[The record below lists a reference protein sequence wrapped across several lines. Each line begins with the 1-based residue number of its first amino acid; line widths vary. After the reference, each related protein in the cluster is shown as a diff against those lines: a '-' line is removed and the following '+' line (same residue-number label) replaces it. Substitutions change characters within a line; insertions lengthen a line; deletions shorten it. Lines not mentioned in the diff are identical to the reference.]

1 MDCKINSFEQVVNV
15 SVEAGK
21 AILAI
26 YHDPERAGV
35 VSDKDDHS
43 PLTLADMAAHQLI
56 CERLT
61 ELYPDI
67 PVLSEENADTI
78 SYEMRKSWERY
89 WLVDPLDGTKEF
101 IKRNG
106 EFTVNIA
113 LIEAQQPVMGVV
125 NVPCEGVTYY
135 AAKGQGAYK
144 CEHGESVS
152 LPLALERDPDELVLV
167 LSKSHQS
174 DMSQGFIKECEEK
187 YAKPVSLLS
196 CGSSLKFCMVA
207 EGRADIYP
215 RFVPTMEWDTAA
227 ADVVVRESGKQ
238 VLTYEED
245 LPLTYNKPNLL
256 NPFFIVS

>member
-89 WLVDPLDGTKEF
+89 WLVDPLDG
-101 IKRNG
+101 
-106 EFTVNIA
+106 
-113 LIEAQQPVMGVV
+113 
-125 NVPCEGVTYY
+125 
-135 AAKGQGAYK
+135 
-144 CEHGESVS
+144 
-152 LPLALERDPDELVLV
+152 
-167 LSKSHQS
+167 
-174 DMSQGFIKECEEK
+174 
-187 YAKPVSLLS
+187 
-196 CGSSLKFCMVA
+196 
-207 EGRADIYP
+207 
-215 RFVPTMEWDTAA
+215 
-227 ADVVVRESGKQ
+227 
-238 VLTYEED
+238 
-245 LPLTYNKPNLL
+245 
-256 NPFFIVS
+256 